1 MRTLSL
7 DENASTKKIISQKWC
22 HVMQA
27 PQIAIQELIGTCLL
41 SLTKEEITEVS
52 IVIDTAVDSHE
63 RLNVYAAKN

>member
-1 MRTLSL
+1 ML
-7 DENASTKKIISQKWC
+7 
-22 HVMQA
+22 A
-27 PQIAIQELIGTCLL
+27 PQIAIQELIGTYLL